1 MNDLLQIGRITGS
14 HGVRGEVSIYSLT
27 DDPRRF
33 SVLKDCFLVTEDFS
47 LKVPMKASHARI
59 AAGKVLLKLEGVDD
73 RDAADALKGRY
84 LAVTRENAVQLKPD
98 TYFICDL
105 IGCAVVD
112 EEGARLGVIAD
123 VLQNGATDIYV
134 VKRENAKDLLLP
146 AIREVVREVDV
157 ASGIVRVRLLEGLL
171 DL

>member
-14 HGVRGEVSIYSLT
+14 HGVRGEVSVYSLT

-47 LKVPMKASHARI
+47 SKVPMKASRARI
-59 AAGKVLLKLEGVDD
+59 AADKVLLKLEGVDD

-84 LAVTRENAVQLKPD
+84 LAVTRENAVRLKPD

-105 IGCAVVD
+105 IGCTVVD
-112 EEGARLGVIAD
+112 EEAGTLGVIAD
-123 VLQNGATDIYV
+123 ILQNGATDIYV

-146 AIREVVREVDV
+146 AIRQVVREVDI